1 MEFQETVHEGHTHK
15 HTLFFFLPYI
25 HYKKDKYNKQN

>member
-1 MEFQETVHEGHTHK
+1 MEFQETVHEEHTQT
-15 HTLFFFLPYI
+15 HTFLPYI

>member
-15 HTLFFFLPYI
+15 HTLFFLPYI